1 MLELR
6 KKKLESSVSE
16 NFKEESTAKTKEGEV
31 AEVNEKKP
39 DKSGT
44 KSQPVD
50 AVSKIVKGGKDSS
63 GYEIV
68 DVLAKGNEYAVYEIE
83 HADINNRLRV
93 LVEGFTDESEK
104 SLMERFAVVKQKYI
118 EAKGLLYRSSNFGMM
133 KNRVAHALATALAS
147 DKVDGV
153 KEFNLLIASIKEEAE
168 AVVRNRAS
176 YMLPMIIGI
185 VVSAGFAIN
194 FMDERENSTP
204 TWQLIGLALGSSLGG
219 GLAILSKTKNLRFE
233 EYGSKFHYFVFGLER
248 VLLALV
254 AGSIAF
260 VLVKARFLFP
270 DIAISSY
277 WSLMAIIIV
286 AGFSE
291 MLVPSFLETISTKK
305 SQ

>member
-1 MLELR
+1 MSEKLREDLGAQLE
-6 KKKLESSVSE
+6 K
-16 NFKEESTAKTKEGEV
+16 V
-31 AEVNEKKP
+31 AEVKEE
-39 DKSGT
+39 KSGKPGA
-44 KSQPVD
+44 KSQPIDSV
-50 AVSKIVKGGKDSS
+50 VKIVKGGKDPS

-93 LVEGFTDESEK
+93 FIDGFTDESERALTK
-104 SLMERFAVVKQKYI
+104 RFSDVKQKYI

-133 KNRVAHALATALAS
+133 KNRVAHALATALIS
-147 DKVDGV
+147 DKNNVAE
-153 KEFNLLIASIKEEAE
+153 EFDQLIASIREEAKE
-168 AVVRNRAS
+168 VVFNRAS
-176 YMLPMIIGI
+176 YMFPMIIGL
-185 VVSAGFAIN
+185 VVSAGFALKFMGERAN
-194 FMDERENSTP
+194 FTP
-204 TWQLIGLALGSSLGG
+204 IWQLIVVALGSSLGG

-233 EYGSKFHYFVFGLER
+233 EYESKFHYFLFGLER

-260 VLVKARFLFP
+260 VLVKARFLFS

-291 MLVPSFLETISTKK
+291 MLVPSFLETMSTKK